1 MTLVE
6 LGLKRGKV
14 PWVPIT
20 PTPDPGI
27 TGRLI
32 QGTRS
37 VARINLVRLIVQ
49 FQFCLSPPCRVETRR
64 RCIGVAAKRLFS
76 FTRLSFLFPP
86 IIFFFLFFFGSFLFA
101 VPGKKRRW
109 CTNDGERL
117 ALNER
122 NRKDAEEEEERRPRE
137 RAVSLGRQK
146 VRLITGRPQVLV
158 KPWQRQLSAPKATR
172 GFTEVYARRGLFAPE
187 KTRVGRRSV
196 G

>member
-1 MTLVE
+1 MVYE
-6 LGLKRGKV
+6 
-14 PWVPIT
+14 
-20 PTPDPGI
+20 
-27 TGRLI
+27 
-32 QGTRS
+32 
-37 VARINLVRLIVQ
+37 
-49 FQFCLSPPCRVETRR
+49 
-64 RCIGVAAKRLFS
+64 RC
-76 FTRLSFLFPP
+76 
-86 IIFFFLFFFGSFLFA
+86 
-101 VPGKKRRW
+101 
-109 CTNDGERL
+109 ERL

-172 GFTEVYARRGLFAPE
+172 GFTEVYARRGLFAAE

>member
-76 FTRLSFLFPP
+76 FTRLSFLFPS
-86 IIFFFLFFFGSFLFA
+86 IIFFFFLVLFLSLSRGRTTMA
-101 VPGKKRRW
+101 YER
-109 CTNDGERL
+109 CERL

-137 RAVSLGRQK
+137 RAVSLRRQK

-158 KPWQRQLSAPKATR
+158 KPWQRQLSAPKATH

>member
-1 MTLVE
+1 MGPNYT
-6 LGLKRGKV
+6 
-14 PWVPIT
+14 
-20 PTPDPGI
+20 D
-27 TGRLI
+27 
-32 QGTRS
+32 TRS
-37 VARINLVRLIVQ
+37 RHYRPANSRDEECRAYKSRPVDCTVSILFVATV
-49 FQFCLSPPCRVETRR
+49 PCRNEASLHRGSCET
-64 RCIGVAAKRLFS
+64 IILFHPVVIPLPS
-76 FTRLSFLFPP
+76 YYLF
-86 IIFFFLFFFGSFLFA
+86 FSFFFGSFLFA

>member
-76 FTRLSFLFPP
+76 FTRLSFLFLP
-86 IIFFFLFFFGSFLFA
+86 IIFFFFVLSLSLFREKTTM
-101 VPGKKRRW
+101 VYER
-109 CTNDGERL
+109 CERL
-117 ALNER
+117 APNER

-137 RAVSLGRQK
+137 RAVSLRRQK

-158 KPWQRQLSAPKATR
+158 KPWQRQLSAPKATH